1 MYYLDYTIETADNAF
16 DVCVEYT
23 VDAGRPQKLNEPAE
37 PPTVDIHN
45 VCTINDKGAYIADYD
60 LTEEQAEKISEYILA
75 NPPEDE

>member
-1 MYYLDYTIETADNAF
+1 MYYLDYTIETADDAF
-16 DVCVEYT
+16 NVCVEYT

-60 LTEEQAEKISEYILA
+60 LTEEHAEKISEYILA